1 MSCII
6 ESYTGNLLRSDELSP
21 SSLYGSS
28 SAESGSTLERD
39 PSNMAS
45 GAHAQEP
52 LSKEREEELENWMS
66 EIKSFI
72 RSIDVNRL

>member
-6 ESYTGNLLRSDELSP
+6 ESYTGNFLSSDDLSP
-21 SSLYGSS
+21 SSLYGNS
-28 SAESGSTLERD
+28 SAESGSSLERD
-39 PSNMAS
+39 PSKMPS

-72 RSIDVNRL
+72 RSIDVNNL